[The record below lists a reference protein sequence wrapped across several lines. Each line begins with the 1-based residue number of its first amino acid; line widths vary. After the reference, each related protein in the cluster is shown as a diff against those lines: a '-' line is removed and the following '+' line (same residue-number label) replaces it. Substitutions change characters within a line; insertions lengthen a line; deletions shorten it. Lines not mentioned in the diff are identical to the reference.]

1 MYLALYLP
9 PSDFVLFDWPILFLF
24 LSFFTFGLN
33 IYYFMFPLYWLVSCT
48 FNTFKGY
55 SSAVLLQVSVRKYT
69 VCTRVWDNTL
79 LSKNLAMKKKR
90 QLNGTVVSSWFYL
103 LVQTSRDSWQQA
115 GSFQAAGLW
124 RWQCPGGHTCTLHS
138 LQSSTRFQ
146 PLNSGSLHTASA
158 SAGIGGD
165 GATECS
171 VVWLARPELSVCSVI
186 PFLGLEV
193 RLLSGLFFFF

>member
-1 MYLALYLP
+1 
-9 PSDFVLFDWPILFLF
+9 
-24 LSFFTFGLN
+24 
-33 IYYFMFPLYWLVSCT
+33 MFPLYWLVSCT

-90 QLNGTVVSSWFYL
+90 QLNGTVVSSCFYL

-146 PLNSGSLHTASA
+146 PLNSGSLHAASA
-158 SAGIGGD
+158 FAGIVGMEPRNVLWCGWPD
-165 GATECS
+165 QS
-171 VVWLARPELSVCSVI
+171 FLSVRL
-186 PFLGLEV
+186 FLSWGW
-193 RLLSGLFFFF
+193 RSGFYLGFFFF